1 MTKICTTP
9 KTGPFA
15 GQRVFTNHEGEGIF
29 THSNGHS
36 PALIQ
41 HVGTSQT
48 PTFRSARQLAAWVRR
63 YFDYSQREG

>member
-1 MTKICTTP
+1 MARISTTP

-15 GQRVFTNHEGEGIF
+15 GQVVSTNSEGEGIF
-29 THSNGHS
+29 TRSASGS
-36 PALIQ
+36 MIQ
-41 HVGTSQT
+41 HVGTSET